1 MKRGVFS
8 IIAALAIVIFLPSI
22 SASETEYNMSYDFT
36 YLTDDDMFDEDT
48 TRAGDEWFLIADKID
63 NTGEISFLKWNIS
76 TIPEYANITNATM
89 CLYIYNNTGN
99 CANGGCDSNEP
110 IDVCIRT
117 MRLGVKEILM
127 PCVEMGLLVLP
138 SGNISHIN

>member
-63 NTGEISFLKWNIS
+63 NT
-76 TIPEYANITNATM
+76 
-89 CLYIYNNTGN
+89 
-99 CANGGCDSNEP
+99 
-110 IDVCIRT
+110 
-117 MRLGVKEILM
+117 
-127 PCVEMGLLVLP
+127 
-138 SGNISHIN
+138 